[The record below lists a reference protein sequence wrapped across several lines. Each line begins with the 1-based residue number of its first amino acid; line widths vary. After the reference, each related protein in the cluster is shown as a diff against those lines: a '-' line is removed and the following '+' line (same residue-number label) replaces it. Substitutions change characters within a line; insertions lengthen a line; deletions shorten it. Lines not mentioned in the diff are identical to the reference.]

1 MDSRISG
8 LSRNLSIFG
17 RAFVV
22 LAVIVG
28 LLATT
33 RATEGDAA
41 ILILLS
47 VYVAGSVVAGVVAYL
62 NLPRTLGLA
71 MFALTN
77 LFWFGW
83 PGLNGALGLHRY
95 WGDFARYRLPVAV
108 VVETAFAMVV
118 FLILGLAGYALAR
131 VGTRRAPV
139 APDGAP
145 PEPVSFT
152 STRVLGGLFLLG
164 VLPYLVLG
172 GGITEIISGIMQ
184 ARSAS
189 KPWSMGA
196 HLVNDAG
203 PLVIIGRATLV
214 TFCSAAFWLWI
225 FRRELAVSRRWSWFW
240 LGAALF
246 GLMVTFL
253 DTGTRTWTLMIVGPG
268 MLAVPL
274 RARASG
280 RGRQA
285 IVAVVVVLASLVAA
299 QLQRAYRYVGGFQDL
314 DEEDVTKVSD
324 NDFFTETAI
333 AMDLVPRKFDYIG
346 QVDVTLFVS
355 HMVPRSIWPSKP
367 ISEAIRLF
375 TIGRD
380 RKDAYVKTGLSRLPS
395 IVGQQWMNFGW
406 AGVMVMSLL
415 YGLSFGAFERLI
427 KPERM
432 ASFSSFT
439 GIIGLVWLFSAARM
453 LIPGFHYPV
462 LISLL
467 IVWFSWWRAA
477 ARPKPVS
484 VTNPLLATR
493 R

>member
-1 MDSRISG
+1 MA
-8 LSRNLSIFG
+8 RNLSIFG
-17 RAFVV
+17 GAFVV
-22 LAVIVG
+22 MAALVV

-41 ILILLS
+41 ILILMF
-47 VYVAGSVVAGVVAYL
+47 VYVAGSVIAGLIAYFS
-62 NLPRTLGLA
+62 LPRTLGLA

-95 WGDFARYRLPVAV
+95 WGDFARYRLPLAV
-108 VVETAFAMVV
+108 VLEAAFAMVV
-118 FLILGLAGYALAR
+118 FLIVGLAGYALAR
-131 VGTRRAPV
+131 IGSRGAP
-139 APDGAP
+139 APPAPTPSAPEAQP
-145 PEPVSFT
+145 PEPVAFT

-203 PLVIIGRATLV
+203 PLVIVGRATLV

-246 GLMVTFL
+246 GLSVTFL

-268 MLAVPL
+268 ALAFPL
-274 RARASG
+274 RARAAG

-314 DEEDVTKVSD
+314 DQEDVTKVSD

-346 QVDVTLFVS
+346 QVDLTLFVS
-355 HMVPRSIWPSKP
+355 HMVPRSVWPSKP

-380 RKDAYVKTGLSRLPS
+380 RKDAYIKTGLSRLPS

-406 AGVMVMSLL
+406 AGVIVMALL
-415 YGLSFGAFERLI
+415 YGLAFGAFERLI
-427 KPERM
+427 RPERM

-439 GIIGLVWLFSAARM
+439 GIIGLVWLFSAGRM

-467 IVWFSWWRAA
+467 ILWFSRKRKSEGAKVA
-477 ARPKPVS
+477 TF
-484 VTNPLLATR
+484 TNPLLATR